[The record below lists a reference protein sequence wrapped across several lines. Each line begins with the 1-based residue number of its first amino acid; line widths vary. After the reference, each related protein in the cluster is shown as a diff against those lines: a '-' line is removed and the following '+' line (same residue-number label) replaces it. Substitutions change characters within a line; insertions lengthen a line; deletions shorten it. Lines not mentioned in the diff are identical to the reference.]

1 LIETYDG
8 SIQPAENLFA
18 EEMKHMNATKENAKT
33 TQEITTPVAD
43 LKWEDMHPGSPQKFS
58 VLWGD
63 PQKGPFGML
72 LKQPGGGFEAGMHA
86 HASDYHA
93 VLVQGTWIHTVEG
106 DGSAPKE
113 LTPGSY
119 VFQPAWQFHN
129 EKFVGAEDCIVYIHQ
144 LGKADFIPFEDGR
157 PEKKQ

>member
-1 LIETYDG
+1 MKSEH
-8 SIQPAENLFA
+8 
-18 EEMKHMNATKENAKT
+18 EMAMSVTELEW
-33 TQEITTPVAD
+33 Q
-43 LKWEDMHPGSPQKFS
+43 DMHPGSPVKFS

-63 PQKGPFGML
+63 HKTGPFGML

-106 DGSAPKE
+106 DTGPPKE

-119 VFQPAWQFHN
+119 VFQPAGSSTTRSSWAL
-129 EKFVGAEDCIVYIHQ
+129 KTASSTSTSS
-144 LGKADFIPFEDGR
+144 AR
-157 PEKKQ
+157 PTSSRSRAHRGMKE